1 MPTVLIVDDDAA
13 IRDVLRAYLE
23 HDGHTLLTA
32 ADGISALEQGGKA
45 DVVVLDLM
53 LPELD
58 GYEVAK
64 VLKRDYPEL
73 PILMLTAKAAEDERI
88 LGLDLGAD
96 DYVVKPFSPRE
107 VVARIKALLRRTG
120 LKDTVQHGALAI
132 ELKTHQVF
140 IGTKEIELTKL
151 EFELLLTL
159 AQHPGLV
166 WSRNRLL
173 EKVWGDEFTGL
184 ERVVDARIKAL
195 RKKLGDDVDEPRF
208 IETVH
213 GLGYRMKEIKG

>member
-1 MPTVLIVDDDAA
+1 
-13 IRDVLRAYLE
+13 
-23 HDGHTLLTA
+23 
-32 ADGISALEQGGKA
+32 
-45 DVVVLDLM
+45 
-53 LPELD
+53 
-58 GYEVAK
+58 
-64 VLKRDYPEL
+64 
-73 PILMLTAKAAEDERI
+73 MLTAKAAEDERV
-88 LGLDLGAD
+88 LGLELGAD

-120 LKDTVQHGALAI
+120 LKDTLQHGELAI
-132 ELKTHQVF
+132 ETKTHQVF
-140 IGTKEIELTKL
+140 VGTKEIELTKL

-159 AQHPGLV
+159 AQHPGYV

-173 EKVWGDEFTGL
+173 EKVWGTDFTGL

-213 GLGYRMKEIKG
+213 GLGYRMKEERGKVKEER